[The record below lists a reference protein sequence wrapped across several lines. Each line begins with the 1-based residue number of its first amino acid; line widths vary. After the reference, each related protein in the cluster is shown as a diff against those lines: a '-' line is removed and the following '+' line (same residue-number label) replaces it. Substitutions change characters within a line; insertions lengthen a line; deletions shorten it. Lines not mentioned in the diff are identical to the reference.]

1 VARRISA
8 AFAIKWRFSML
19 VASSNVRVRE
29 QSGRYLLLLSSS
41 QFDPK
46 ADADVSGNALSQRL

>member
-1 VARRISA
+1 MARRISA

-41 QFDPK
+41 QFEPLRTFRTAAK
-46 ADADVSGNALSQRL
+46 IAF